1 MNPTH
6 AHAVP
11 ARPQIGLALGGGS
24 ARGWAHIGV
33 IRALQEAGIE
43 PDLVCGTSIGALVG
57 AAYVGGELDRLE
69 TWVRSLRLQTVVSFL
84 DFSLGSGLIKGD
96 KLMEFFRSHFVDRD
110 IRELA
115 RPFGAVATDLRRGRE
130 IWLREGKVSDAVRAS
145 IALPGLFTPMQ
156 RDGSWLVDGGLVNPV
171 PVSLSRAMGAD
182 LVIAVDLNADLLG
195 RHLKPRPAKAPHN
208 PPRPESESL
217 ADSVMAHIQAQMSHL
232 GLNHDSEPRCPAMLD
247 VLASSI
253 NIMQVLIT
261 RSRLAGEPADVMV
274 TPLLADLGLMEF
286 HRASVAI
293 DAGRHAVEA
302 VMPQLLARLNGM
314 HDG

>member
-1 MNPTH
+1 MLRHRTRGGLKPPH
-6 AHAVP
+6 SP
-11 ARPQIGLALGGGS
+11 LIGLALGGGS

-33 IRALQEAGIE
+33 IRALHDAGIE

-69 TWVRSLRLQTVVSFL
+69 AWVRGLRLQTVVGFL

-96 KLMEFFRSHFVDRD
+96 RLIGFFRNHFVDRD

-115 RPFGAVATDLRRGRE
+115 RPFGAVATDLQRGRE
-130 IWLREGKVSDAVRAS
+130 VWLREGRVTDAVRAS
-145 IALPGLFTPMQ
+145 IALPGLFTPALH
-156 RDGSWLVDGGLVNPV
+156 DGNWLVDGGLVNPV
-171 PVSLSRAMGAD
+171 PVSLCRAMGAD
-182 LVIAVDLNADLLG
+182 IVIAVDLNADLLG
-195 RHLKPRPAKAPHN
+195 RHFKSRPVGQDAASAT
-208 PPRPESESL
+208 ETL
-217 ADSVMAHIQAQMSHL
+217 TDGVMARIQSGMTQF
-232 GLNHDSEPRCPAMLD
+232 GLNHGNGPRPPTMLD

-286 HRASVAI
+286 HRANVAI
-293 DAGRHAVEA
+293 DAGRRAAEA
-302 VMPQLLARLNGM
+302 ILPQWQGRLKG
-314 HDG
+314 